1 MQAIGR
7 QQIITIKCHP
17 KTYVIPLNSIRS
29 LIFNEN
35 AKSITINYLNDSS
48 AKTTLYDDNIKRLFY
63 DTLNDMRSCDHKIT
77 EYNIAKIIDG
87 DE

>member
-7 QQIITIKCHP
+7 QQIITVKCHP

-29 LIFNEN
+29 IIFNESS
-35 AKSITINYLNDSS
+35 KSITINYLNDT

-77 EYNIAKIIDG
+77 EYNIEKIM